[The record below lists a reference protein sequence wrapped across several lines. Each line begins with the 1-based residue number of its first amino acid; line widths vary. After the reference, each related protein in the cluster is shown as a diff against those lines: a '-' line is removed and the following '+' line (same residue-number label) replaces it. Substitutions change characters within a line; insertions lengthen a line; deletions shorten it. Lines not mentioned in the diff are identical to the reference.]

1 MIDNEKSES
10 GIMLECYGAILE
22 NDKAEKL
29 REFMRT
35 TKGWKSDE
43 TSIIL
48 SLQPIKKVSW
58 FLK

>member
-1 MIDNEKSES
+1 MDDEKNES

-43 TSIIL
+43 TSVIL
-48 SLQPIKKVSW
+48 SLQLIRKVSW